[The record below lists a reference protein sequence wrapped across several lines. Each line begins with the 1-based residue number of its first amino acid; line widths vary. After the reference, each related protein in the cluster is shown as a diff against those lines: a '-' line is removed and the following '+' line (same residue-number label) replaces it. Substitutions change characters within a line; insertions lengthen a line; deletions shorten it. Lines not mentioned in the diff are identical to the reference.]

1 MIVVGT
7 EKEICIFR
15 KDQDEQSALAVQTRA
30 GGKIPPLGSQVMG
43 NTGAS
48 FENMRK
54 CSA

>member
-1 MIVVGT
+1 MILVGT
-7 EKEICIFR
+7 EKESCIFR

-30 GGKIPPLGSQVMG
+30 GEKNPPLSREVMG
-43 NTGAS
+43 NNGAS